1 MLEGWRKARLRIG
14 CSQARLGKGRDAA
27 FRFQMD
33 TESCE
38 PARQEAREMRFLKWK
53 RMTLA
58 DVPSPEGGGVQ
69 EGDGGG
75 QGL

>member
-1 MLEGWRKARLRIG
+1 MED
-14 CSQARLGKGRDAA
+14 GKVKNRTLLSMVGKCRDAA

>member
-1 MLEGWRKARLRIG
+1 M
-14 CSQARLGKGRDAA
+14 GKRRDAA

-38 PARQEAREMRFLKWK
+38 PVRQEVKEMRFLKWK

-58 DVPSPEGGGVQ
+58 DVPSPEGGGRARR
-69 EGDGGG
+69 
-75 QGL
+75 

>member
-1 MLEGWRKARLRIG
+1 MPEGWRKARLG
-14 CSQARLGKGRDAA
+14 CSRARLGKCRDAA